1 MRSRWLGAPASDD
14 RGGPPKVGRGALPR
28 ATQRG
33 PGITERGLET
43 KIAGHHPK
51 LCSPLSFNGPLRKKR
66 VPSPTPWPAG
76 VHYHKPS
83 PTPSPLHPSLPC
95 SLWSPLESRCGS
107 QIDWFLKETNSRG
120 GKWQGGLCLAGR
132 ERFGVAPLWAPLVLD
147 PPAGGTLGISLG
159 LWGLGDWGAGVNTVS
174 GSWTVCV
181 MGLWGPQRSR
191 HALEQ
196 ENRKAAG
203 WWGQRGMLSTPAH
216 PLQGAQPPSSPIR
229 PSHLPHPAWVSPQ
242 NCLLMGL
249 TSHLHS
255 KLSGGIFKCPCWE
268 TSLVVQWLRIRLPRQ
283 GTRV

>member
-1 MRSRWLGAPASDD
+1 M
-14 RGGPPKVGRGALPR
+14 V
-28 ATQRG
+28 T
-33 PGITERGLET
+33 ITL
-43 KIAGHHPK
+43 
-51 LCSPLSFNGPLRKKR
+51 
-66 VPSPTPWPAG
+66 
-76 VHYHKPS
+76 Y
-83 PTPSPLHPSLPC
+83 
-95 SLWSPLESRCGS
+95 
-107 QIDWFLKETNSRG
+107 
-120 GKWQGGLCLAGR
+120 
-132 ERFGVAPLWAPLVLD
+132 